1 MIITGC
7 SPWTLYE
14 YPNFQGQSACWEPAD
29 MENCFPAFFKTA
41 DTLKGWDNQ
50 ISSVRR
56 GCYATK
62 KFYGE
67 PVAFKKDQNEIYNE
81 NNGTLSNP
89 NDS

>member
-1 MIITGC
+1 
-7 SPWTLYE
+7 
-14 YPNFQGQSACWEPAD
+14 

>member
-14 YPNFQGQSACWEPAD
+14 YPNFQGYSACWEPAD

-41 DTLKGWDNQ
+41 DMLKGWNNQ

-67 PVAFKKDQNEIYNE
+67 PVAFQKDQNKIDIE
-81 NNGTLSNP
+81 NNGTFLNP

>member
-14 YPNFQGQSACWEPAD
+14 YPNFRGESDCWYPAD
-29 MENCFPAFFKTA
+29 EEKCTPAFFMTA
-41 DTLKGWDNQ
+41 DKLKGWDNQ

-56 GCYATK
+56 GCYTTK

-67 PVAFKKDQNEIYNE
+67 PVAFKNDQDEIDIE